1 MITIS
6 KTHCVM
12 SWKSISYLKQYYA
25 SIILSEESTE
35 YEKIIKARCYIMILF
50 GNFLFPESTG
60 NSVNIMY
67 LPLLR
72 NINKVS
78 IYSWGSVV
86 LTHLYSAMCKKAKKN
101 TCTFFFMCVFA
112 TSMRLV
118 KNVVTR
124 PDKR

>member
-1 MITIS
+1 
-6 KTHCVM
+6 
-12 SWKSISYLKQYYA
+12 
-25 SIILSEESTE
+25 
-35 YEKIIKARCYIMILF
+35 MILF

-78 IYSWGSVV
+78 TYSWGSTV
-86 LTHLYSAMCKKAKKN
+86 LAHLYSAMCKTAKKEYLYV
-101 TCTFFFMCVFA
+101 FFMCIFA
-112 TSMRLV
+112 KSIGLI

-124 PDKR
+124 PDKRELIHVPVCNKVSVTLYHLINYILYYN